1 MKAIKRAFAL
11 LLTTAMC
18 LSFTA
23 CSFLKKDA
31 SSDTDTAVES
41 QEVIE
46 QTKLEELVSDETFQ
60 QQVKSMS
67 SSYKAQ
73 GIELSVTA
81 EGNKL
86 VYTCGYTIEVEDLAT
101 TKEKLSEYLDGAKM
115 TSSFN
120 SILKSVQTTVPEA
133 EAVVVRYYDKD
144 GNELVAKEYT
154 GSAR

>member
-1 MKAIKRAFAL
+1 MKSIKRVFAVFL
-11 LLTTAMC
+11 SAAMC

-23 CSFLKKDA
+23 CSNLKKGTT
-31 SSDTDTAVES
+31 SDTDPAAES
-41 QEVIE
+41 QEVVE

-86 VYTCGYTIEVEDLAT
+86 VYTCAYTIDVEDPST
-101 TKEKLSEYLDGAKM
+101 VKEKLTEYLDGAKM

-120 SILKSVQTTVPEA
+120 SILKSMQTTVPEA
-133 EAVVVRYYDKD
+133 ESVVVRYYDKD

-154 GSAR
+154 GSAQ

>member
-1 MKAIKRAFAL
+1 MKSIKRLFVI
-11 LLTTAMC
+11 LLTAAMC

-23 CSFLKKDA
+23 CSNLKKDTT
-31 SSDTDTAVES
+31 SDTDTVTES
-41 QEVIE
+41 QEIVE

-86 VYTCGYTIEVEDLAT
+86 VYTCAYTIDIEDPAT
-101 TKEKLSEYLDGAKM
+101 AKEKLTEYLDGAKM

-133 EAVVVRYYDKD
+133 ESVVVRYYDKD
-144 GNELVAKEYT
+144 GNELVSKEYT
-154 GSAR
+154 GSAQ